1 MSASLVTLQTAR
13 SLDREIALIG
23 RVCSGETQLFYEL
36 ISPYERRS
44 LDPSLGNHLP
54 LGANRQ
60 YVPSMRNTNP
70 RGSPYQLPLVGIPM
84 V

>member
-1 MSASLVTLQTAR
+1 MRMGRTPDQEL
-13 SLDREIALIG
+13 ALIE
-23 RVCSGETQLFYEL
+23 RVCSGERQLFYEL